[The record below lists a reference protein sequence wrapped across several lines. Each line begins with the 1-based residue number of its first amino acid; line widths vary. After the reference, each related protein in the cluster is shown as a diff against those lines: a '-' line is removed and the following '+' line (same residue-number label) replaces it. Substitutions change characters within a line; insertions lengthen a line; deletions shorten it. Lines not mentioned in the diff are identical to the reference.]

1 MVVYDLLFMIIYGD
15 PRNDTT
21 LVIACIDF
29 YSSMLVNR
37 KWMQIFVALWTY
49 RCKLILLLHLSIRIK
64 KFYHTN
70 LIGLCRTFCSLP
82 KKKDLWFDI

>member
-1 MVVYDLLFMIIYGD
+1 MVVYDLPFMIIYGD
-15 PRNDTT
+15 PRKDTT

-29 YSSMLVNR
+29 YSSMLVTS

-64 KFYHTN
+64 SF
-70 LIGLCRTFCSLP
+70 LQ
-82 KKKDLWFDI
+82 KKDLLFDI